1 VIEDNLRKVPGEV
14 KHPVKNVS
22 SVFKDEKE
30 NILGGIIGTIFC
42 YYQHI
47 DFLWVDETLRVTV
60 IERSYYEALRN
71 RHDQSMQFDSTGYVQ
86 FPQGDRVL
94 GLVLA

>member
-47 DFLWVDETLRVTV
+47 DFLWVDETLRGNGYRKKLLRS
-60 IERSYYEALRN
+60 IEES
-71 RHDQSMQFDSTGYVQ
+71 
-86 FPQGDRVL
+86 P
-94 GLVLA
+94 